1 MGVYIE
7 LVDPGINKIQVIEI
21 IRKLTKKSLKE
32 AKDMIDSAPVVVTGC
47 LSLVEAQ
54 DIKKKFE
61 EVGAVI
67 NLR

>member
-32 AKDMIDSAPVVVTGC
+32 AKDMIDSAPVVVTSC

>member
-7 LVDPGINKIQVIEI
+7 LVDPGINKILVIEI
-21 IRKLTKKSLKE
+21 ILKLTKKSLKE
-32 AKDMIDSAPVVVTGC
+32 AKDMVDSAPVVVTSC
-47 LSLVEAQ
+47 LNLVEAQ